1 MRLSIIT
8 INYNSSE
15 RTIKLLKSL
24 VEQTD
29 QDFQT
34 IVVDN
39 ASEEADFN
47 NLKQEITK
55 GIFAKMPFVIR
66 NQDNLGFSG
75 GNNVGIRKAIDPSA
89 GGDSDWVLLL
99 NNDTSVE
106 GGFTASLRAKLS
118 QLSGIV
124 GVPLN
129 EGDYT
134 AYCGKIEWLKPTLKH
149 SYLLLNDRHRKTVI
163 YAIGGAVAIHKDVFS
178 KVGFLDEKY
187 FLYFED
193 ADYSIRARKAGVP
206 ISITQDVMIHHNV
219 SSTTKKLGSSL
230 LLRYHYRNALYF
242 NLKNGPWYIKLLVW
256 PWSFWTMKKQLLK
269 IMLMYKQEES
279 LAVLKGVFD
288 FYRNKMGKIKTGV
301 SQ

>member
-8 INYNSSE
+8 INYNGAE

-24 VEQTD
+24 AEQTD
-29 QDFQT
+29 KDFQT
-34 IVVDN
+34 IVIDN
-39 ASEEADFN
+39 ASEETDYFN
-47 NLKQEITK
+47 LESITK
-55 GIFAKMPFVIR
+55 GIFAKMPFVMLIR
-66 NQDNLGFSG
+66 NEKNLGFSG
-75 GNNVGIRKAIDPSA
+75 GNNIGIKKALDPPA
-89 GGDSDWVLLL
+89 GGGADWVLLL
-99 NNDTSVE
+99 NNDTLVE
-106 GGFTASLRAKLS
+106 PGFIVSLKTRLS
-118 QLSGIV
+118 QSSGIV
-124 GVPLN
+124 GIPLN
-129 EGDYT
+129 EGDHT

-256 PWSFWTMKKQLLK
+256 PWSWIIVLKQIFK
-269 IMLMYKQEES
+269 VMIYHNREQS
-279 LAVLKGVFD
+279 GAILKGVFD
-288 FYRNKMGKIKTGV
+288 FYHHRMGKI
-301 SQ
+301 

>member
-8 INYNSSE
+8 INYNGSE

-24 VEQTD
+24 AEQTD

-47 NLKQEITK
+47 NLRQAI
-55 GIFAKMPFVIR
+55 GGAILIR
-66 NQDNLGFSG
+66 NEQNLGFSG
-75 GNNVGIRKAIDPSA
+75 GNNVGIGKVMDLPA
-89 GGDSDWVLLL
+89 GGGADWVLLL
-99 NNDTSVE
+99 NNDTLVE
-106 GGFTASLRAKLS
+106 GGFMASLKAKLS

-134 AYCGKIEWLKPTLKH
+134 AYCGKVEWLRPTL
-149 SYLLLNDRHRKTVI
+149 RHINNPLYSENLTRNSKY
-163 YAIGGAVAIHKDVFS
+163 YAIGGAVAIHKDVFES
-178 KVGFLDEKY
+178 VGFMDEKY

-193 ADYSIRARKAGVP
+193 ADLSIKAQVAGFELTFLEEP
-206 ISITQDVMIHHNV
+206 KAHHQV
-219 SSTTKKLGSSL
+219 SSTTKKLGSPL

-242 NLKNGPWYIKLLVW
+242 NFKNGPWYIKLLVW
-256 PWSFWTMKKQLLK
+256 PWSFWTIKKQLLK
-269 IMLMYKQEES
+269 IMLMYRQEES
-279 LAVLKGVFD
+279 LAILKGVFD
-288 FYRNKMGKIKTGV
+288 FYINKMGKIE
-301 SQ
+301 